1 LPNVSSVYWIF
12 SVMTTQVYLI
22 MYLLMFVAA
31 AKLRRNDPDHPR
43 GYKAPQLLL
52 LCVVGFVASAAALAV
67 GFIPPSQFGGGS
79 PWTYVAVVG
88 TGVLVIGLLIPFLF
102 YRFRKPSWKTAEESA
117 DPAPAGTGD

>member
-1 LPNVSSVYWIF
+1 
-12 SVMTTQVYLI
+12 VMTTQVYLI

-31 AKLRRNDPDHPR
+31 VKLRRNDPDHPR

-67 GFIPPSQFGGGS
+67 GFIPPSQFGGSS
-79 PWTYVAVVG
+79 PWSYVAIVG
-88 TGVLVIGLLIPFLF
+88 AGVFIIGLLIPFLF
-102 YRFRKPSWKTAEESA
+102 YHFRKPSWKTTEESA